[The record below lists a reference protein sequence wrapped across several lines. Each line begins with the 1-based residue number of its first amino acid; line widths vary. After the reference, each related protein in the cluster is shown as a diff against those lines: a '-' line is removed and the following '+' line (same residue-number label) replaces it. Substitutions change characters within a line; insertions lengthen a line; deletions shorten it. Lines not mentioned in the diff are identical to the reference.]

1 MEYHVQV
8 PALKDAWVAGYQSM
22 QHLDDADLEEIDT
35 MVMLRRMALLAWTVP
50 LSETPLAQ
58 SLAGHFSPVSAELA
72 DRYLSEKRLQL

>member
-1 MEYHVQV
+1 
-8 PALKDAWVAGYQSM
+8 
-22 QHLDDADLEEIDT
+22 
-35 MVMLRRMALLAWTVP
+35 MLRRMALLAWTVP